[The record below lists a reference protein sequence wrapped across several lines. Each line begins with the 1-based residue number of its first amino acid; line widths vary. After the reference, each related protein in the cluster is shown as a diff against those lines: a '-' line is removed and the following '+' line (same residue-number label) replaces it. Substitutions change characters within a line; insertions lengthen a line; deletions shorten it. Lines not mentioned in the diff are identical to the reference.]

1 MRLENL
7 VAGMRTSLLWDSWL
21 SPDQVRR
28 ATPPP
33 RTPRRAPRPTQ
44 HPALVL
50 QVCHKMFRT
59 GWRLKRCR
67 VTTAFGFSEQSTWKI
82 VIEARHMK
90 NKKWRKEMMRLHSL
104 TTFQIYLDI
113 FVGRASAHRPPCSTR
128 SRRLHREVSSFSS
141 VPLSHESSGM
151 AMLKSKMMRRAKTGF
166 NF

>member
-1 MRLENL
+1 
-7 VAGMRTSLLWDSWL
+7 MRTSLLWDSWL
-21 SPDQVRR
+21 SPDQARR

-33 RTPRRAPRPTQ
+33 HLPRPTARPTQ

-50 QVCHKMFRT
+50 QVWHKMFRT
-59 GWRLKRCR
+59 GWRLKRCP
-67 VTTAFGFSEQSTWKI
+67 VPTAFGFSEQWTWKV

-90 NKKWRKEMMRLHSL
+90 KKKWRKEMMRLHSL
-104 TTFQIYLDI
+104 TSFSNI
-113 FVGRASAHRPPCSTR
+113 FLGRASPHRPPCSTR

-151 AMLKSKMMRRAKTGF
+151 AMQKRKLMRREKTGF